1 MKILDILKGKKN
13 NLVDLFEIP
22 CDYDGYDFVFKSNI
36 TNPKIYEEIT
46 KVLTNDKLKINNL
59 EEYKK
64 LNKNS
69 DMDTFYKFY
78 DSWIDLLRKN
88 KYIIHL
94 DKQMNMKNFVKSIN
108 ELLSIIECSNRID
121 ETAII
126 EKYNRELK
134 KYSLN
139 NKSIDEEINYDI
151 LEANVMVEELRN
163 IGYELICFFNGYDN
177 EDKTI
182 IPIEKI
188 NELKE
193 LEKALSIY

>member
-1 MKILDILKGKKN
+1 MGIFDILKGNKN
-13 NLVDLFEIP
+13 NLVDLFAIP
-22 CDYDGYDFVFKSNI
+22 CDYDGYDFVFKSTI

-69 DMDTFYKFY
+69 DMDIFYKFY
-78 DSWIDLLRKN
+78 DRWLDLLRNN

-94 DKQMNMKNFVKSIN
+94 DKQMNMNAFVKSIN
-108 ELLSIIECSNRID
+108 ELLSIIECCNRLN
-121 ETAII
+121 EAAII
-126 EKYNRELK
+126 EKYNCELK

-151 LEANVMVEELRN
+151 LQANVVAEELRN
-163 IGYELICFFNGYDN
+163 IGYELISFFNGYNN

-182 IPIEKI
+182 IPIDKI
-188 NELKE
+188 NKFKE
-193 LEKALSIY
+193 FEKA

>member
-1 MKILDILKGKKN
+1 MKIFNILKGKKN

-78 DSWIDLLRKN
+78 DSWIDL
-88 KYIIHL
+88 
-94 DKQMNMKNFVKSIN
+94 
-108 ELLSIIECSNRID
+108 
-121 ETAII
+121 
-126 EKYNRELK
+126 YNRP
-134 KYSLN
+134 S
-139 NKSIDEEINYDI
+139 S
-151 LEANVMVEELRN
+151 R
-163 IGYELICFFNGYDN
+163 FHH
-177 EDKTI
+177 
-182 IPIEKI
+182 
-188 NELKE
+188 
-193 LEKALSIY
+193 